1 MLVAMLILLYFV
13 VTLICIAINNTV
25 LISGSLIIT
34 IGLFIQFPMTIL
46 KKFDIFIL
54 YSVIGMFFDSIFEFL
69 PFGFTMF
76 FLLIFYAIQ
85 NIVVCDCN
93 RPLPSERVKFE
104 QLSNFM
110 YVCALFMF
118 NASRFRIFQFI
129 TTLILSQITVL
140 TLSSPMEKIQR
151 KLSVVCGKYFKYK

>member
-1 MLVAMLILLYFV
+1 
-13 VTLICIAINNTV
+13 
-25 LISGSLIIT
+25 
-34 IGLFIQFPMTIL
+34 
-46 KKFDIFIL
+46 
-54 YSVIGMFFDSIFEFL
+54 MFFDSIFEFL

-104 QLSNFM
+104 QLSNFI

-140 TLSSPMEKIQR
+140 ILSSPTEKIQR

>member
-13 VTLICIAINNTV
+13 VTLICLAVNNTV
-25 LISGSLIIT
+25 LISGALIIT

-54 YSVIGMFFDSIFEFL
+54 YSVIGMFFDLIFEFL

-104 QLSNFM
+104 QLSNFI

-140 TLSSPMEKIQR
+140 ILSSPTEKIQR
-151 KLSVVCGKYFKYK
+151 KLSVVCGKYYK

>member
-13 VTLICIAINNTV
+13 VTLVCLAINNTV

-34 IGLFIQFPMTIL
+34 IGLFVQFPMTIL

-54 YSVIGMFFDSIFEFL
+54 YSVIGMFFDSIFEFF

-85 NIVVCDCN
+85 SIVVCDCN

-104 QLSNFM
+104 QLSNFI

-140 TLSSPMEKIQR
+140 ILSSPTEKIQR
-151 KLSVVCGKYFKYK
+151 KLSVVYGKYFKYK

>member
-1 MLVAMLILLYFV
+1 MLVATLMLLYFAM
-13 VTLICIAINNTV
+13 TLACLAVNNTV

-85 NIVVCDCN
+85 SIVICDCN

-140 TLSSPMEKIQR
+140 TLSSPVEKVQR
-151 KLSVVCGKYFKYK
+151 KLSVVCGKYYK